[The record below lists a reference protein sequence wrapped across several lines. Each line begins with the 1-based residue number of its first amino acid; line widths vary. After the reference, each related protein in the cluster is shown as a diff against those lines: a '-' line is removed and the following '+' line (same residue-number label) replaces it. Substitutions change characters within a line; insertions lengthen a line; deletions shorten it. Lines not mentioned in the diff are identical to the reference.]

1 MGTILEEPKLV
12 GKIAADKES
21 KKLGRII
28 KIENI
33 KDQKTKIPKPNVL
46 ILVSKPLRKDI
57 VILIEVSKLLRE
69 EAEYAWFDIFKKD
82 FDQEVRETRALI
94 NL

>member
-1 MGTILEEPKLV
+1 MGTNLEEQNIV
-12 GKIAADKES
+12 GKIAADKNS

-28 KIENI
+28 KIEDI
-33 KDQKTKIPKPNVL
+33 QDKKTRIPKPNVL
-46 ILVSKPLRKDI
+46 VLVSKIFRKDI
-57 VILIEVSKLLRE
+57 VILIETSKIIKIE
-69 EAEYAWFDIFKKD
+69 TEYVWFDILKKD

>member
-1 MGTILEEPKLV
+1 MGINLEEQNLV
-12 GKIAADKES
+12 GKIAADKENM
-21 KKLGRII
+21 KLGRII

-33 KDQKTKIPKPNVL
+33 EDKKTKIPKPNALV
-46 ILVSKPLRKDI
+46 LVSKIFRKDI
-57 VILIEVSKLLRE
+57 VILIETSKILKTE
-69 EAEYAWFDIFKKD
+69 TEYVWFDILKKD

>member
-1 MGTILEEPKLV
+1 MEELKLV

-33 KDQKTKIPKPNVL
+33 EDQKTKIPKPNVL
-46 ILVSKPLRKDI
+46 VLVSKPFRKDI

-69 EAEYAWFDIFKKD
+69 EAEYVWFDIFKKD